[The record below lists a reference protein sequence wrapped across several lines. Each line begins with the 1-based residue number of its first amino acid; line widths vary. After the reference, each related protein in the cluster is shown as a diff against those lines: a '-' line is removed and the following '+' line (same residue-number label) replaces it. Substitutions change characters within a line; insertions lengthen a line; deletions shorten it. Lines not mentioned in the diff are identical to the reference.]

1 MLSTGPFLDLGL
13 GLWTG
18 TWTRACQYDSM
29 YTESGQFG
37 HLLQSKNDFNQQSIL
52 QREHSIYSTDYPI
65 TDQFSKG
72 H

>member
-1 MLSTGPFLDLGL
+1 MVFGLWSSIIIESDDLGLSTGPFLDLGL

-37 HLLQSKNDFNQQSIL
+37 HLLQKQQD
-52 QREHSIYSTDYPI
+52 EVFWAPTV
-65 TDQFSKG
+65 
-72 H
+72 